1 MAVRAYNSERIKK
14 EKPFLQPIVLYL
26 DGVRGKEC
34 IFPDPSNH
42 LTVLTEMY
50 NVRGLITTVEEIKF
64 LKANYRL
71 IVTPDFVK
79 FLPHKYIVV
88 PNTVDYLKVKA
99 ELVDAGVDERQVV
112 SLREYKKYLGVLGNI
127 YCYIFLIPSMIM
139 RVNYYIN
146 RNGLVNAIKKIQFR
160 LKK

>member
-1 MAVRAYNSERIKK
+1 
-14 EKPFLQPIVLYL
+14 
-26 DGVRGKEC
+26 
-34 IFPDPSNH
+34 
-42 LTVLTEMY
+42 MY

-112 SLREYKKYLGVLGNI
+112 SLREYKKCLGVLGNI